1 MNNVSRRTLA
11 KGAAWAAPVVIST
24 AAIPAYAA
32 SPSDVCS
39 STSPA
44 TSITWANFVRDTPVT
59 AQGSTSHSG
68 SVTTNDGQAVL
79 TITHT
84 SSTGPSLSNSQ
95 NLITN
100 KNVAGTVTWSSYSGL
115 SDYLFFQSL
124 QSGTNGY
131 TGGNQ
136 QSTITMSFSAPIAGF
151 TFTIGDVDQASSGSG
166 GPWQDVFTV
175 SSSLNGVA
183 TSAPV
188 ASGGATISTGATT
201 TTFTANQNSLAPTSS
216 AGNVTLS
223 FPEPI
228 DTITLTWSNGSN
240 RTGSQNFVIGGN
252 TTLNVC
258 STGTSSN

>member
-1 MNNVSRRTLA
+1 MNNVSRRNLA

-24 AAIPAYAA
+24 AAVPAYAA
-32 SPSDVCS
+32 SLSVCS
-39 STSPA
+39 STSP
-44 TSITWANFVRDTPVT
+44 TTGITWANFVRDTPVS

-68 SVTTNDGQAVL
+68 SVPTNDSNAVL
-79 TITHT
+79 TITHV

-95 NLITN
+95 NLITK
-100 KNVAGTVTWSSYSGL
+100 KNTAGTVTWSSYSGL
-115 SDYLFFQSL
+115 SDYLYFQSL
-124 QSGTNGY
+124 QSRTNGY

-136 QSTITMSFSAPIAGF
+136 RSTITMSFSAPVKGF
-151 TFTIGDVDQASSGSG
+151 SFTIGDVDQATSGSG

-183 TSAPV
+183 TSAPI
-188 ASGGATISTGATT
+188 ASGGATISANATT
-201 TTFTANQNSLAPTSS
+201 TTFTANQNSLIPTSS

-223 FPEPI
+223 FPEPV
-228 DTITLTWSNGSN
+228 DTITLTWANGSN
-240 RTGSQNFVIGGN
+240 RTGAQNFVIGGP

>member
-115 SDYLFFQSL
+115 SNYLFFQSL

-136 QSTITMSFSAPIAGF
+136 KSTVTMSFSAPVTGF

-166 GPWQDVFTV
+166 GPWQDVFTA

-201 TTFTANQNSLAPTSS
+201 TTFTANQNSLGPNSS

-228 DTITLTWSNGSN
+228 DTVTLTLSNGSN
-240 RTGSQNFVIGGN
+240 RTGAQNFVIGGN

-258 STGTSSN
+258 STGTTSN

>member
-1 MNNVSRRTLA
+1 MNNVSRRNLA
-11 KGAAWAAPVVIST
+11 KGAAWVAPVVIST

-44 TSITWANFVRDTPVT
+44 TSITWANFVRHTPVS
-59 AQGSTSHSG
+59 AQGSTRHSG
-68 SVTTNDGQAVL
+68 SVPTNDGKAVL
-79 TITHT
+79 TITHV

-95 NLITN
+95 NLITK
-100 KNVAGTVTWSSYSGL
+100 KNTASTVTWSSYSGL

-124 QSGTNGY
+124 QSRTNGY

-136 QSTITMSFSAPIAGF
+136 RSTITMRFSAPVKGF
-151 TFTIGDVDQASSGSG
+151 SFTIGDVDQGTSRSG

-183 TSAPV
+183 TSAPI
-188 ASGGATISTGATT
+188 ASGGATISANATT
-201 TTFTANQNSLAPTSS
+201 TTFTANQNSLEPTSS
-216 AGNVTLS
+216 AGNVTLR
-223 FPEPI
+223 FPKPV
-228 DTITLTWSNGSN
+228 DTITLTWANGSN
-240 RTGSQNFVIGGN
+240 RTGAQNFVIGGP

-258 STGTSSN
+258 SI

>member
-32 SPSDVCS
+32 SSSVCS

-44 TSITWANFVRDTPVT
+44 TSITWADFVRDTAVS

-68 SVTTNDGQAVL
+68 SVTTNDGKAVL
-79 TITHT
+79 TITHV

-95 NLITN
+95 DLITN
-100 KNVAGTVTWSSYSGL
+100 KNSSGSVAFASYSGL
-115 SDYLFFQSL
+115 SDYLFFQTL

-131 TGGNQ
+131 TGGTQ
-136 QSTITMSFSAPIAGF
+136 QSTVTMSFSTPVTGF
-151 TFTIGDVDQASSGSG
+151 SFIIGDVDQGSN
-166 GPWQDVFTV
+166 WQDVFTV
-175 SSSLNGVA
+175 SSSLQGVA
-183 TSAPV
+183 TSAPGV
-188 ASGGATISTGATT
+188 TGGATISTSGNT
-201 TTFTANQNSLAPTSS
+201 TTFTATKANTNLSYTSS
-216 AGNVTLS
+216 AGNVTLT

-228 DTITLTWSNGSN
+228 DTITLTWANGGN
-240 RTGSQNFVIGGN
+240 RIGAQNFVIGGN